1 MIVLGAM
8 RSVQPENIDFGFKQF
23 AQYLFRVRRRTQ
35 CGNYFCGAHSILY
48 LLGALTIIPRH
59 CFWHNNSR
67 SGVLPFGEMTFLSPS
82 RFRRLNEAVGFLL
95 LLLGLAVVL
104 SLVSYSPLDPSANT
118 ATAVVRTHNLLGLF
132 GAVWTDFILQ
142 VFGISAFLLPVHI
155 WALGWKWL
163 RSSPIESPWFRV
175 VGSIGLWF
183 CIATAC
189 ALFPPVFLIGGAIRP
204 SGLLGIVLAGALTS
218 RFDITGAAIITAAV
232 CIVSIYFA
240 TSFELATLLRWL
252 SGPIARWKAV
262 RERWKAAR
270 AAKRE
275 AKLEQAREKAAARR
289 ERRTTRVIPEPDA
302 AESARPRRA
311 PKAPAP
317 GVDEEPPFDLD
328 PGDADEVVEEEIP
341 IRALETPPPPATV
354 MPLRVE
360 EEEPIETRESPH
372 DLPSAKPRRRRPYQ
386 LPSTE
391 LLNEIPDG
399 NGFDSQ
405 ELKEIASR
413 IKSKLEEFNVR
424 GSVVQINPG
433 PVVTTFEYKP
443 EAGIKYSRIT
453 TLSEDL
459 CLGLQAES
467 ILIERLPGKPTV
479 GIEVPN
485 TRREVIS
492 LRAILESSEFC
503 DAHSRMTIALGKD
516 INGRIKVAPLETMP
530 HLLIAGSTGSGKSVM
545 LNAMIMSFLYKATP
559 DEVRMIMVDPKRVEL
574 GIYEGIPHL
583 LTPVITE
590 PKKATNALRNAVLEM
605 ERRLKL
611 LAAQGVRNI
620 DQYNRKV
627 TQLQQAPRSLFD
639 EPVSEDDPLKPLPYI
654 LILIDELA
662 DLMML
667 ERANV
672 EECITRL
679 AQMARAVGMHL
690 VLATQ
695 RPSVDVITGLIKA
708 NFPSRISFRV
718 ATRVDS
724 RTVLDS
730 MGAEHLLGKGDMLYL
745 PPGSSRL
752 TRVHGAYV
760 TEVETSR
767 VVDFWKEQATPEYDQ
782 SFLLTPPSE
791 EDAEEGEGFNG
802 TQDPMYEDA
811 VRVVLELGKAST
823 STLQRRLRLGYGR
836 AARILDMMHHEGII
850 GPPDGSKPREVLK
863 RPDWLKEVQEEY
875 R

>member
-1 MIVLGAM
+1 
-8 RSVQPENIDFGFKQF
+8 
-23 AQYLFRVRRRTQ
+23 
-35 CGNYFCGAHSILY
+35 
-48 LLGALTIIPRH
+48 
-59 CFWHNNSR
+59 
-67 SGVLPFGEMTFLSPS
+67 
-82 RFRRLNEAVGFLL
+82 
-95 LLLGLAVVL
+95 
-104 SLVSYSPLDPSANT
+104 
-118 ATAVVRTHNLLGLF
+118 
-132 GAVWTDFILQ
+132 
-142 VFGISAFLLPVHI
+142 
-155 WALGWKWL
+155 
-163 RSSPIESPWFRV
+163 
-175 VGSIGLWF
+175 
-183 CIATAC
+183 
-189 ALFPPVFLIGGAIRP
+189 
-204 SGLLGIVLAGALTS
+204 
-218 RFDITGAAIITAAV
+218 
-232 CIVSIYFA
+232 
-240 TSFELATLLRWL
+240 
-252 SGPIARWKAV
+252 
-262 RERWKAAR
+262 
-270 AAKRE
+270 
-275 AKLEQAREKAAARR
+275 
-289 ERRTTRVIPEPDA
+289 
-302 AESARPRRA
+302 
-311 PKAPAP
+311 
-317 GVDEEPPFDLD
+317 
-328 PGDADEVVEEEIP
+328 
-341 IRALETPPPPATV
+341 
-354 MPLRVE
+354 
-360 EEEPIETRESPH
+360 
-372 DLPSAKPRRRRPYQ
+372 
-386 LPSTE
+386 
-391 LLNEIPDG
+391 
-399 NGFDSQ
+399 
-405 ELKEIASR
+405 
-413 IKSKLEEFNVR
+413 EEFNVR

-453 TLSEDL
+453 TLNEDL

-485 TRREVIS
+485 TRRELIS
-492 LRAILESSEFC
+492 LRAILESEEFH
-503 DAHSRMTIALGKD
+503 DAPSKMTIALGKD
-516 INGRIKVAPLETMP
+516 INGRIKVTSLESMP

-611 LAAQGVRNI
+611 LASQGVRNI
-620 DQYNRKV
+620 DQYNRKIA
-627 TQLQQAPRSLFD
+627 QFQQKPRNLFD
-639 EPVSEDDPLKPLPYI
+639 EPDDEENLEPLPYV

-724 RTVLDS
+724 RTVLDV
-730 MGAEHLLGKGDMLYL
+730 MGAEHLLGKGDMLFL

-752 TRVHGAYV
+752 TRVHGAFV
-760 TEVETSR
+760 TEAETNR
-767 VVDFWKEQATPEYDQ
+767 VVDFWKEQAEPEYDE
-782 SFLLTPPSE
+782 SFLLAPPSE
-791 EDAEEGEGFNG
+791 EDEEDADAFDGE
-802 TQDPMYEDA
+802 QDPMYQDA
-811 VRVVLELGKAST
+811 VRVVVEMGKAST

-836 AARILDMMHHEGII
+836 AARILDVMQRDGII

-863 RPDWLKEVQEEY
+863 RPDWLREVQGQL